1 MRPHT
6 PQLEGSPHSWQLEKS
21 PHSNKDPALS
31 KNKYFLF
38 TMRYIYIYTHIY
50 PRFYPSRMRPDKL
63 HKLTSKNLCHV
74 IPTTHIP
81 SPQYSTGILNS
92 TCPAQNLPSYPP
104 NLLFFPESQSH
115 WGTHK
120 PPCRSNL
127 VNLGV
132 SLDSSLS
139 LISHIH
145 SITKS

>member
-1 MRPHT
+1 MRPHA
-6 PQLEGSPHSWQLEKS
+6 PQLEGNPQSWQLEKS
-21 PHSNKDPALS
+21 PHSNEDPALS

-38 TMRYIYIYTHIY
+38 TMIFKYIYILY
-50 PRFYPSRMRPDKL
+50 PRFYSSHTSPDK
-63 HKLTSKNLCHV
+63 HHTLTSENLCHV

-81 SPQYSTGILNS
+81 SPQYSRGILNS

-115 WGTHK
+115 WRTHK
-120 PPCRSNL
+120 PPCRLSL